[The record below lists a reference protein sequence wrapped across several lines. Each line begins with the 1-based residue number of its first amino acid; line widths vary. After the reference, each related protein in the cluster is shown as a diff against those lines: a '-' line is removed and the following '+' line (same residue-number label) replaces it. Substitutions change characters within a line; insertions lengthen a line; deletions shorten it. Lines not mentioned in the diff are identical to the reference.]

1 MNTDQQNERIDSKI
15 LKALRDESPLSKSE
29 IAKQTGLDIEIVI
42 LSIHRL
48 IRQNYVETCPV
59 GFILT
64 ELAEDVC
71 FGGEG

>member
-48 IRQNYVETCPV
+48 IRQNYVEACPV